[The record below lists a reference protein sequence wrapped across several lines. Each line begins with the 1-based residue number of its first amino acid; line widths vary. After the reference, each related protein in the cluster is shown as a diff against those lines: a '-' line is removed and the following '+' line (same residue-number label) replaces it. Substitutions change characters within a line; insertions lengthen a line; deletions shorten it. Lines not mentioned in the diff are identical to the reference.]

1 MKKNVGVA
9 VVLGG
14 MLLSTLGGCG
24 SAPVKQNAVQ
34 EQSQYPNWVMNP
46 TVEDGISAVGS
57 AKMGAAG
64 LSFARTEATANAR
77 DGLARQLE
85 IKVNNMFKSYTNSV
99 GVGGQDGVDKVAT
112 NVSKQVASKVLTNSK
127 QINMWISPEKE
138 VYILVAIKKEDTV
151 APIKETIN
159 KTTMQN
165 DKALW
170 QEFKSQK
177 SQDELDASINNMFD
191 E

>member
-1 MKKNVGVA
+1 MKKNVGV

-14 MLLSTLGGCG
+14 ILLSTLGGCG
-24 SAPVKQNAVQ
+24 SAPVQQNVVQ
-34 EQSQYPNWVMNP
+34 EQPQSQYPSWVMNP
-46 TVEDGISAVGS
+46 AVEDGIAAVGS

-64 LSFARTEATANAR
+64 LSFARTEAMANAR
-77 DGLARQLE
+77 DELARQLE
-85 IKVNNMFKSYTNSV
+85 IKVNNMFKSYTSSV

-127 QINMWISPEKE
+127 QIDMWISPEKE

-151 APIKETIN
+151 APIKETVN
-159 KTTMQN
+159 STMQN

-177 SQDELDASINNMFD
+177 AQDELDASVNNMFK
-191 E
+191 